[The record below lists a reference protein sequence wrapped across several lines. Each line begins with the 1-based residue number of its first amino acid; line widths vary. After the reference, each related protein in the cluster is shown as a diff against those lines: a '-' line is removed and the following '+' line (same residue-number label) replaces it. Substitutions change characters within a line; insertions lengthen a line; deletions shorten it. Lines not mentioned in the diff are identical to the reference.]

1 MKMFLQALAAL
12 KVTKEDFIESNTLA
26 KLAQEFSLEFAEL
39 ENELASLNVK
49 FNNTIPKL
57 SEISGLLS
65 SDLTAQKAQLDE
77 QNNQLQRADRELAE
91 RQRELEKRQR
101 DLYEAERVLRDKVRE
116 AREKEE
122 SANIWSIFSFLIF
135 PIFISNSI
143 HDQVRNI
150 RNDISNIEADK
161 SRTQSDIQSKNAEIS
176 DIYNR
181 INDCQGV
188 IRMTTENMSRI
199 EWSINKLKE
208 DSQKFQQF
216 QSEIRPLVTISG
228 EVKQKSDMIKR
239 EVKDNVTTLEMLS
252 GMLKS
257 LGANL
262 QRIASNQSFNAMCD
276 KAKIQ
281 EVVNL
286 IGKL

>member
-1 MKMFLQALAAL
+1 MSDMLA
-12 KVTKEDFIESNTLA
+12 TLA
-26 KLAQEFSLEFAEL
+26 EEFSSQFSEL
-39 ENELASLNVK
+39 EKLVSSVNVK
-49 FNNTIPKL
+49 FDNTIPKL
-57 SEISGLLS
+57 SELS
-65 SDLTAQKAQLDE
+65 LILSNDLKAQKVLLNE
-77 QNNQLQRADRELAE
+77 QNEKLKLADRELAE
-91 RQRELEKRQR
+91 RQKEVEKKQR
-101 DLYEAERVLRDKVRE
+101 DLEEADRVLRQKERE
-116 AREKEE
+116 ARK
-122 SANIWSIFSFLIF
+122 AKKTAKKWSIFSFAIF
-135 PIFISNSI
+135 PIFIANSI
-143 HDQVRNI
+143 RDQVRNI
-150 RNDISNIEADK
+150 KHDIENIKADK
-161 SRTQSDIQSKNAEIS
+161 NAAQGAINYTKEEIKSIYTRKNECQSLIQ
-176 DIYNR
+176 
-181 INDCQGV
+181 
-188 IRMTTENMSRI
+188 MTCENMEKI
-199 EWSINKLKE
+199 DDNIDELKE
-208 DSQKFQQF
+208 DSQSLQRF